1 MGRTEGTFKASPKS
15 ANFKHKPRKG
25 TPTWE
30 PFWKVVED
38 ILDKIL
44 VEVDGDE
51 KREELMKRGIA
62 MCRGMLGWGE

>member
-1 MGRTEGTFKASPKS
+1 MEEGGVGRTEGTFKASPKS

-30 PFWKVVED
+30 PFWNWVDD

-44 VEVDGDE
+44 VVVEEDE
-51 KREELMKRGIA
+51 GREGLIKRGIA
-62 MCRGMLGWGE
+62 M